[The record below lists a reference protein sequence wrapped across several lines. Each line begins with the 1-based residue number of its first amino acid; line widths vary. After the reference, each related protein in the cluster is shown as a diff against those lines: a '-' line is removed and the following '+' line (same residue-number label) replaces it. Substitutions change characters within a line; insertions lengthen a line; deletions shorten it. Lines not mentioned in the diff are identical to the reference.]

1 MTLLDIAQVPNGLLV
16 ERLSFHGL
24 PKQVASLAL
33 QLSNNSIEGASQIA
47 NDLELSRLWS
57 KGPRVSGI
65 GAGNQPHS
73 HILSSGRAPGGGS
86 ISADDGGIGVEGAR
100 DSKISD
106 CVPISADPS
115 PRRSWTQRRN
125 SDVFSHGLSQAIIAS
140 QASQATNNFRR
151 ASVRYEPVRPRTCVS
166 INLLTSVH
174 N

>member
-73 HILSSGRAPGGGS
+73 HILSSG
-86 ISADDGGIGVEGAR
+86 
-100 DSKISD
+100 
-106 CVPISADPS
+106 
-115 PRRSWTQRRN
+115 QRRN

-151 ASVRYEPVRPRTCVS
+151 ASVRYEPVRPCTCVS